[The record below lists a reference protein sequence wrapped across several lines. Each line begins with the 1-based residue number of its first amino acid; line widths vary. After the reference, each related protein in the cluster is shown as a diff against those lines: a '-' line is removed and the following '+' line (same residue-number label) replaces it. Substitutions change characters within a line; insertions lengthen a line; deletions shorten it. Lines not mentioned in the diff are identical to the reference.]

1 MFSEIPHLPMN
12 PQLQG
17 QAELIQHIQYAE
29 NGQELS
35 LILPWAPHGDRSGM
49 SRAPLIFFVQGSSWT
64 TPNLDFEI
72 PMLSHFAEEGY
83 AVTTVSHRSAQDG
96 FAFPAFLQDMKC
108 AVRFLRAHAKQYAI
122 DPKRIVAFGTSSGGN
137 AVCLMGL
144 TGDDP
149 SLRTAEYPEQS
160 DAVSAVVS
168 CFAPTDLPAL
178 FEHLKDAPN
187 IKQVMA
193 AYFGA
198 DEAQWPRIMRQWS
211 PALRVEAGKQYP
223 PFLLLHGTGDP
234 LVPCQQMDSL
244 YAALKAAGCQV
255 SAYYVDGAEH
265 EGNFWSPAVRQVIHD
280 RIVHFLS
287 PDNTL

>member
-1 MFSEIPHLPMN
+1 MCFQLLRAGLVQWKGNAQFLRELLAKVSCLAEPLQFISVFGLEGFASAFEMN
-12 PQLQG
+12 PVQ
-17 QAELIQHIQYAE
+17 
-29 NGQELS
+29 
-35 LILPWAPHGDRSGM
+35 LILERSK
-49 SRAPLIFFVQGSSWT
+49 
-64 TPNLDFEI
+64 
-72 PMLSHFAEEGY
+72 LS
-83 AVTTVSHRSAQDG
+83 VI
-96 FAFPAFLQDMKC
+96 L
-108 AVRFLRAHAKQYAI
+108 
-122 DPKRIVAFGTSSGGN
+122 
-137 AVCLMGL
+137 
-144 TGDDP
+144 DP
-149 SLRTAEYPEQS
+149 SLRTAEYSEQS

-193 AYFGA
+193 AYFGT
-198 DEAQWPRIMRQWS
+198 DEAQWPQIMRQWS

-280 RIVHFLS
+280 GIVHFLF
-287 PDNTL
+287 PDHTL